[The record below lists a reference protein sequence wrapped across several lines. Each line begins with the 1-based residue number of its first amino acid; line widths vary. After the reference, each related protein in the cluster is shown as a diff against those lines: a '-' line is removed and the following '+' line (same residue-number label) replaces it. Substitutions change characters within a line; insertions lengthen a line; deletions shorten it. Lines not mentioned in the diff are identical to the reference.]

1 MLHLLIQAV
10 KSTFTLQQCWND
22 QFSWLTL
29 PAELSTENQQKN
41 SFWAKKQESMQFSLF
56 GDHVSFSNLMPW
68 QKRGQQLQFA
78 STAHR
83 NLLNHADEERDGG
96 CGEVTICF
104 TVISPLCGPG
114 LLCPAECYIHAS
126 VTLL

>member
-1 MLHLLIQAV
+1 
-10 KSTFTLQQCWND
+10 
-22 QFSWLTL
+22 
-29 PAELSTENQQKN
+29 
-41 SFWAKKQESMQFSLF
+41 MQFSLF

-83 NLLNHADEERDGG
+83 SLLNHADEERDGG